1 MEQFKVGDI
10 VVLKSGGPR
19 MTITRKNGQGTDT
32 WQGKTNEQVLKIQG
46 YKDGD
51 LICVWFENNQ
61 LKEGIFPHET
71 VQASL

>member
-1 MEQFKVGDI
+1 MDSYKAGDI
-10 VVLKSGGPR
+10 VVLKSGGPK
-19 MTITRKNGQGTDT
+19 MTVKRLIGHGMDS

-71 VQASL
+71 VQAAI